1 MSEDAAKRLRVVRF
15 WLIGVFLIILA
26 ALIAFGFVFPDLFG
40 EIFFWLGPIFAAVLF
55 IVFYFL
61 YKWWLGRK

>member
-1 MSEDAAKRLRVVRF
+1 MSEDTSKRLRVVRF

-26 ALIAFGFVFPDLFG
+26 ALIAFGFVFPGLFT
-40 EIFFWLGPIFAAVLF
+40 EIFFWLGPIIAAVVF
-55 IVFYFL
+55 IAFYFL